1 MTRNKDFSSYTA
13 LVTGA
18 SSGIGLEFARQLAA
32 RKVKLVL
39 VSIDR
44 EELEQQAE
52 AIHAEFGVPVETR
65 CMDLARQESADELYR
80 YCREKGKTVDILI
93 NNAGIFSLRKIT
105 DTDPEKIETMLQL
118 HIGTVTRLS
127 RLFAN
132 DMCNRR
138 CGYILNM

>member
-65 CMDLARQESADELYR
+65 CMDLSRVTTTNCLERLA
-80 YCREKGKTVDILI
+80 IL
-93 NNAGIFSLRKIT
+93 
-105 DTDPEKIETMLQL
+105 
-118 HIGTVTRLS
+118 
-127 RLFAN
+127 
-132 DMCNRR
+132 
-138 CGYILNM
+138 